1 LIGCAVG
8 FLLYTIYDTVEG
20 ALQSSEPY
28 PSPEKAPKVY
38 SQTLGSQ
45 WDLQWN
51 KATGKQ
57 SRSQPRHD
65 YFGATSA
72 KEPTKFSD
80 LYSAWESSS
89 QRFPSTKDTALISTT
104 ILEEEDDNYDV
115 EY

>member
-8 FLLYTIYDTVEG
+8 FLLYTIYDAIEG
-20 ALQSSEPY
+20 VLQSLEPY
-28 PSPEKAPKVY
+28 PSPEKIPKDY
-38 SQTLGSQ
+38 SQTLGNQ

-51 KATGKQ
+51 KATSKQ
-57 SRSQPRHD
+57 SRSQPRYD

-72 KEPTKFSD
+72 KEPAKFSD

-104 ILEEEDDNYDV
+104 ILEEEDDSYDV
-115 EY
+115 ED